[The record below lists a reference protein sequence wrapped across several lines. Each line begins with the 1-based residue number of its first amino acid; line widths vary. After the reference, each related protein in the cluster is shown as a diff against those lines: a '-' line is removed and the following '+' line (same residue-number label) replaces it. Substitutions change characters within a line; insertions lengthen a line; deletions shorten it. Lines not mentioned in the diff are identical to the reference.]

1 MTDPTPTP
9 AQQAALDELE
19 AAATEL
25 STYINTLAPSDLIA
39 EARCAFGRLIPNLA
53 EDYGTGHPA
62 TVTAV
67 ALGECLAR
75 FDLRGNLK
83 QDPETL
89 EEVDVN
95 AAGAEE
101 RIGYRGQHQPVPF
114 AIAASE
120 DCRCDAEDGGLRK
133 RVMDLHRITHR
144 LMGDH
149 QAPGL

>member
-25 STYINTLAPSDLIA
+25 SAYINGLAPADLIA

-53 EDYGTGHPA
+53 DDYGTGHPA

-120 DCRCDAEDGGLRK
+120 DCRCDTEDGGLRK

-149 QAPGL
+149 RHGV